1 MIPDLRANSPG
12 WVIQASRT
20 CAPSK
25 SIPPSCYYARSAFI
39 RPGSGSGPEPGRDLL
54 DQPRVAIGIGEA
66 RERPVAGALG
76 LGARLP
82 RLDRERRA
90 VPDVTH
96 LDATA
101 DELVIGGLDVGDDQL
116 PLGRAWRGRRESLA
130 ERDRGPR
137 ARGCELDDA
146 KALHRGDVA
155 VEVPTQALIEF
166 LGSVDVGHGDD
177 HDLELHVDPPDARV
191 AACVG
196 YVGGAHRYL
205 LICAARNPQ
214 LGLRIGDA
222 TKRTLVDIATRQRW
236 RRLPP

>member
-1 MIPDLRANSPG
+1 MDL
-12 WVIQASRT
+12 
-20 CAPSK
+20 
-25 SIPPSCYYARSAFI
+25 SIFPRPVSAAFI
-39 RPGSGSGPEPGRDLL
+39 RPRSGSGPEPRRDLL
-54 DQPRVAIGIGEA
+54 DQPRVAIGIGEG

-76 LGARLP
+76 VGARLP

-116 PLGRAWRGRRESLA
+116 PLGRAWRGRREFLA

-146 KALHRGDVA
+146 KPLHRGDVA
-155 VEVPTQALIEF
+155 VEAPTQALIEL

-177 HDLELHVDPPDARV
+177 HDLELHVDPPTLASRLVSCTSV
-191 AACVG
+191 ALITTSWFCV
-196 YVGGAHRYL
+196 
-205 LICAARNPQ
+205 ARNPE

-222 TKRTLVDIATRQRW
+222 AKRTRW
-236 RRLPP
+236 QKHESGPRR

>member
-1 MIPDLRANSPG
+1 MIALLYGSFHGQPVSA
-12 WVIQASRT
+12 
-20 CAPSK
+20 
-25 SIPPSCYYARSAFI
+25 AFI
-39 RPGSGSGPEPGRDLL
+39 RPWSGSGPEPRRDLL

-76 LGARLP
+76 MGARLP

-130 ERDRGPR
+130 ERDRGRR

-146 KALHRGDVA
+146 KALH
-155 VEVPTQALIEF
+155 PTKSCRKLYVRYLYQHGPMSQCRLKR
-166 LGSVDVGHGDD
+166 GHGA
-177 HDLELHVDPPDARV
+177 EIFARRSRNM
-191 AACVG
+191 
-196 YVGGAHRYL
+196 GA
-205 LICAARNPQ
+205 
-214 LGLRIGDA
+214 G
-222 TKRTLVDIATRQRW
+222 
-236 RRLPP
+236 